1 MSEEYRPN
9 HSSYGAGDPYASGRP
24 RSSTGRSSG
33 TGRSSSGTGRAS
45 SGTGRVSSGTGRVSS
60 GTGRSAQSGNRAPG
74 TRQRKK
80 RRSVA
85 ARISGGL
92 LYVLFVI
99 GISAA
104 LATVAW
110 LWAGDVLA
118 LNKTELS
125 ASVTLPESIFT
136 DTEVEE
142 KTSGDDGVETVTKKT
157 IKMADLDYVTD
168 LLAEKGLIQYKFLF
182 KLFARFTHSDQDI
195 SAGTYELNTNMDYRA
210 LLLNISRNSSARM
223 EIEVT
228 IPEGYT
234 VDQIFALLEKEGVA
248 SVEDLESMAATWDYK
263 FDWLQRHVPLGDY
276 HRLEGY
282 LFPDT
287 YKFYA
292 GDDPKYVINK
302 MLVNFHNKMSGYFEQ
317 IEESGH
323 TLAEIVN
330 IASMIQRETDGT
342 DEKRIASVIYN
353 RLNNNE
359 GGTHGYLQIDATLV
373 YINGGNVPTEADK
386 AIDSLYNTYMYPG
399 LPQGPIA
406 NPGMASLYAAMTPE
420 NTAYYYYV
428 LGDDNLHH
436 FFQTYQGMQDYM
448 ATQERYA
455 G

>member
-1 MSEEYRPN
+1 M
-9 HSSYGAGDPYASGRP
+9 
-24 RSSTGRSSG
+24 
-33 TGRSSSGTGRAS
+33 
-45 SGTGRVSSGTGRVSS
+45 V
-60 GTGRSAQSGNRAPG
+60 
-74 TRQRKK
+74 
-80 RRSVA
+80 

-99 GISAA
+99 GISAV

-118 LNKTELS
+118 LNKPELS
-125 ASVTLPESIFT
+125 TSITLPESIFS

-142 KTSGDDGVETVTKKT
+142 KTTDDDGVETVSKKT

-168 LLAEKGLIQYKFLF
+168 LLAEEGLIQYKFLF

-210 LLLNISRNSSARM
+210 LLLNMSRNSSSRKV
-223 EIEVT
+223 IEVT

-234 VDQIFALLEKEGVA
+234 VDQIFALLDKEGV
-248 SVEDLESMAATWDYK
+248 STVEELENMAATWDYK
-263 FDWLQRHVPLGDY
+263 FDWLQRNIPLGDY

-287 YKFYA
+287 YKFYT

-302 MLVNFHNKMSGYFEQ
+302 MLVNFDAKMSDYFEQ
-317 IEESGH
+317 IEESGY
-323 TLAEIVN
+323 TLADIVS

-342 DEKRIASVIYN
+342 DEAHIASVIYN

-386 AIDSLYNTYMYPG
+386 SIDSHYNTYMYPG
-399 LPQGPIA
+399 LPEGPIA
-406 NPGMASLYAAMTPE
+406 NPGMASLYAAMNPD
-420 NTAYYYYV
+420 NTSYYYYV

-436 FFQTYQGMQDYM
+436 FFQTYQGMQDFM
-448 ATQERYA
+448 ATQERYTS
-455 G
+455 